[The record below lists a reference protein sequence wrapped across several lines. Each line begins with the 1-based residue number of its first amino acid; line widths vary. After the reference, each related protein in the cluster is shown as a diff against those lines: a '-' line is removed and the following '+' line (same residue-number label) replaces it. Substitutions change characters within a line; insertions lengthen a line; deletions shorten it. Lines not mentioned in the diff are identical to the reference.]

1 MTQQNRVGNIAVS
14 YVHKGLEVFALDIFL
29 KAVSRDFNAICTSI
43 TGF

>member
-29 KAVSRDFNAICTSI
+29 KAVIAGISMPSVPQ
-43 TGF
+43 